1 VRFREAGG
9 NNEDFAVDKKMRW
22 RLTPEG
28 ETGEK
33 VMTGNR
39 KVRVVTT
46 LATVLLGMSGV
57 ASAQAPKT
65 GQQQSPP
72 AQQDK
77 SKVQDLTLDSATPAG
92 PVNAE
97 EDAAYKALT
106 DASSDPKKRIELG
119 EAFAQ
124 KYPQSRYSG
133 PVLANLTVAY
143 LQTGD
148 VAKMEATGDKEIALN
163 PNDGQTLAILG
174 QTIPRSF
181 NPSTPD
187 AAKRLDKAE
196 QYSKRALEVVPTMPK
211 PETITEAAF
220 TSAKNQTLAMAHS
233 GLGLIAVRRG
243 KYADAIPDLEQSVKL
258 DPSPD
263 PVNYY
268 LLGLANEKSSHFD
281 DAVAA
286 FNKCATFPGGMA
298 NTCKN
303 GAEEAKKLGATE
315 LSAPK

>member
-1 VRFREAGG
+1 
-9 NNEDFAVDKKMRW
+9 
-22 RLTPEG
+22 
-28 ETGEK
+28 
-33 VMTGNR
+33 MTGNAKLR
-39 KVRVVTT
+39 IMTT
-46 LATVLLGMSGV
+46 LVAALLGMSA
-57 ASAQAPKT
+57 ASLAQSGKS
-65 GQQQSPP
+65 QQQQNPP

-77 SKVQDLTLDSATPAG
+77 SKDKVQDLTLDSAAPAG
-92 PVNAE
+92 PVNAD

-106 DASSDPKKRIELG
+106 DAVGDPKKRIELG
-119 EAFAQ
+119 EAFTQ

-143 LQTGD
+143 LQIGD
-148 VAKMEATGDKEIALN
+148 VAKMEAVGDKEIAMN

-174 QTIPRSF
+174 QTLPRSF

-211 PETITEAAF
+211 PEMITEEQF
-220 TSAKNQTLAMAHS
+220 VTAKNQTLAMAHS
-233 GLGLIAVRRG
+233 GLGLVYVRRG
-243 KYADAIPDLEQSVKL
+243 KFAEAIPDLEQSVKL

-268 LLGLANEKSSHFD
+268 LLGLANEKASHFD

-298 NTCKN
+298 STCKN
-303 GAEEAKKLGATE
+303 GAEEAKKLGATQ

>member
-1 VRFREAGG
+1 
-9 NNEDFAVDKKMRW
+9 
-22 RLTPEG
+22 
-28 ETGEK
+28 
-33 VMTGNR
+33 MTGKR
-39 KVRVVTT
+39 KVRMVTT
-46 LATVLLGMSGV
+46 LAAALLGMSGV
-57 ASAQAPKT
+57 ASAQYPKT
-65 GQQQSPP
+65 GQQQNPP

-77 SKVQDLTLDSATPAG
+77 SKVQDLTLDSAPAG

-97 EDAAYKALT
+97 EDAAYKALM

-148 VAKMEATGDKEIALN
+148 VAKMEATGDKEIVLN

-211 PETITEAAF
+211 PETITEEAF

-243 KYADAIPDLEQSVKL
+243 KYADAIPDLEQSIKL
-258 DPSPD
+258 DPNPD

-268 LLGLANEKSSHFD
+268 LLGLANEKASHFD

-286 FNKCATFPGGMA
+286 FNKCATFGGSMA

-303 GAEEAKKLGATE
+303 GAEEAKKLSATQ